1 MRSGAPAAA
10 ALLTAC
16 LVAACGS
23 QHHASRTGASVV
35 LPTAPPKVVH
45 PVVHHRTHPAAASK
59 PAAPFH
65 ARAELIT
72 HGPRRGHDVALTFD
86 ADMTQVMLSKVRSGL
101 HSIGYD
107 HEIVRELRAS
117 HTQATIFM
125 TGLWPTAHPAAANS
139 LAADPLFEIEN
150 HSYDHAGW
158 EPPCYGLPLVR
169 SETDKRREVADTT
182 NVLTGL
188 IGGAPH
194 YFRFPGGCHTAAD
207 VRLVAS
213 LGETPVQW
221 DVVSG
226 DPGQPNPAVVSRN
239 VLQGARPGSII
250 VMHLV
255 GAPNAPATAA
265 ALRTILP
272 GLHQRGLHPVKLDE
286 LLGTGP

>member
-1 MRSGAPAAA
+1 MCRSRACGSARGGRSTSPRALVGVCGSARPSIARDPPGIRWLQTALLPSRAMRSGAPAAA

-86 ADMTQVMLSKVRSGL
+86 ADMTQVMLSKVRCGL

-107 HEIVRELRAS
+107 PEIVRELRAS

-125 TGLWPTAHPAAANS
+125 TGLWPTAHPAPANS

-158 EPPCYGLPLVR
+158 APPCYGLPLVR
-169 SETDKRREVADTT
+169 
-182 NVLTGL
+182 
-188 IGGAPH
+188 
-194 YFRFPGGCHTAAD
+194 
-207 VRLVAS
+207 
-213 LGETPVQW
+213 
-221 DVVSG
+221 
-226 DPGQPNPAVVSRN
+226 
-239 VLQGARPGSII
+239 
-250 VMHLV
+250 
-255 GAPNAPATAA
+255 
-265 ALRTILP
+265 
-272 GLHQRGLHPVKLDE
+272 
-286 LLGTGP
+286 

>member
-1 MRSGAPAAA
+1 MRSGALAAA

-107 HEIVRELRAS
+107 PEIVRELRAS
-117 HTQATIFM
+117 RTQATIFM
-125 TGLWPTAHPAAANS
+125 TG
-139 LAADPLFEIEN
+139 
-150 HSYDHAGW
+150 
-158 EPPCYGLPLVR
+158 PPCYGLPLVR